1 MLNAW
6 ILKGPLIPAC
16 YIIAGQVDCSQ
27 QGKTALRPQEML
39 RCSRWAVCSRGV
51 SHLLSFVKKTLFF
64 CLFCFAFYMYLCS
77 VHVFLST
84 KYLLLFCFGVPK
96 KIKVI
101 SLVGLIYIWL
111 FFSCLLT
118 LSKTPELS

>member
-6 ILKGPLIPAC
+6 ILKGPLTPAC

-27 QGKTALRPQEML
+27 QGKQPSGHQEML
-39 RCSRWAVCSRGV
+39 RRSRWAVCSRGV

-64 CLFCFAFYMYLCS
+64 CLFCFLHLFVPCTCIF
-77 VHVFLST
+77 VHKIFT
-84 KYLLLFCFGVPK
+84 FILFWCT
-96 KIKVI
+96 

-118 LSKTPELS
+118 LSKTPDLC